1 MTLTIWLWVLLA
13 IIIVVAGVFL
23 YLAITVKRMQQRY
36 EQLEERRQ
44 ELAKTPIP
52 EKLDEIKKM
61 HLVGQSHTI
70 FEKWEERWRDIHED
84 EDVIKADFE
93 EITATIGKY
102 SYVRHTKE
110 YLDYLDARLNEWKNH
125 LDEVMDGLQ
134 LLKESEKENSERV
147 QASLDLMQALEK
159 NVEENPTS
167 FGIALGEVQKQLQHV
182 QETFAKVGDLNNN
195 GDPLEAAQLLR
206 KAEKEVNAASVL
218 FEAIPP
224 LNQELAITYTEQL
237 DDLYDGYRKLM
248 DAQYKF
254 PEDEEGT
261 LKEQLQVLSEQIS
274 DAKEHLKRCDIDVVE
289 SENKRIHERIEH
301 LYDVMQ
307 REVDAYE
314 YVQSNSDTMFE
325 YIEHAYKNNRQLTIE
340 LDHTSQSYVFHH
352 NELGRTRVFQN
363 EIEELQR
370 DNNMWGAMLDR
381 KEAIYTEVEHFY
393 KEAFNILEDIEN
405 QQVEMDKTMATMK
418 ADYRKAEEAF
428 DEFEFKMRSYK
439 RYVEKHRLPGLPQ
452 EYLNY
457 FFLVSEHI
465 ENLSSEL
472 AKVRV
477 DTDKL
482 NEYVDGIRNEVREV
496 AQRTNHLIKDAMLA
510 EQYMQYANRYR
521 TTHDITPVINDS
533 LTLFKEYRYPEA
545 MRRIKSELS
554 KIDPAAIDRIQEFY
568 EEEAEEV
575 E

>member
-61 HLVGQSHTI
+61 HLVGQSHMI
-70 FEKWEERWRDIHED
+70 FEKWEKRWQDIHED
-84 EDVIKADFE
+84 EAIIQSDFE
-93 EITATIGKY
+93 EITDTMGKY

-147 QASLDLMQALEK
+147 QASLDLLEALAQ
-159 NVEENPTS
+159 NVEDNPTS
-167 FGIALGEVQKQLQHV
+167 FGIALGEVQKQLHHV
-182 QETFAKVGDLNNN
+182 QDTFAKVGELNNN

-237 DDLYDGYRKLM
+237 DDLRDGYHKLM
-248 DAQYKF
+248 DAQYQF
-254 PEDEEGT
+254 PADEESLSDQ
-261 LKEQLQVLSEQIS
+261 LKALAEHIA
-274 DAKEHLKRCDIDVVE
+274 DTKEHLKRCDIDVVE
-289 SENKRIHERIEH
+289 AENKRIHETIEH

-314 YVQSNSDTMFE
+314 YVHSNSDMLFE

-340 LDHTSQSYVFHH
+340 LDHASQSYVFHN

-370 DNNMWGAMLDR
+370 DNNMWGAMMDR
-381 KEAIYTEVEHFY
+381 HEAVYSEVSHFY

-477 DTDKL
+477 DTYKL
-482 NEYVDGIRNEVREV
+482 NEYVEGIRNEVREV
-496 AQRTNHLIKDAMLA
+496 AQRTNRLIKEAMLA

-533 LTLFKEYRYPEA
+533 LTLFKEYRYSEA
-545 MRRIKSELS
+545 MNRIKNELA
-554 KIDPAAIDRIQEFY
+554 KIDPASINRIEEFY